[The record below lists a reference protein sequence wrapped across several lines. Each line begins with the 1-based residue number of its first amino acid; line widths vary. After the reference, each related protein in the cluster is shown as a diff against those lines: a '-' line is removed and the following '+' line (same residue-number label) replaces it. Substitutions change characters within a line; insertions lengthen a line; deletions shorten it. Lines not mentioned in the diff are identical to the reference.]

1 MPVTTNRP
9 VRTLGS
15 GVMPLSTSPQTPAA
29 VRSIARAVED
39 WVARL
44 GSIWVE
50 GQIAQLSRRP
60 GMSTVFLTLRDT
72 EADVSISVTAPTRLV
87 DSSTPPLAEG
97 QRVIVHAKAEYFVQR
112 GSLSFRATEIRPVG
126 IGELLAQLEA
136 RKNLLAAE
144 GLFDESRKKAL
155 PFLPRIIGLICGRNS
170 DAERD
175 VVENARRRWPGAVF
189 EIREVA
195 VQGVRAVSEVTAA
208 LTDLD
213 AITDVDVIIIT
224 RGGGSVED
232 LLPFSDEGLLRA
244 VSRAK
249 TPVVS
254 AIGHEKDSPLLDLVA
269 DVRASTPTDAAR
281 KVVPDMAEQR
291 RLVVDFRIRAD
302 RAMRQRIEQ
311 NISWLDALRARP
323 VLADPNVLLDVPQQR
338 VEQLRDRSR
347 RCLSHALDRAQ
358 DEVVYSRAQV
368 RSLSPAATLDR
379 GYAVV
384 RMADGSVVRDAQTV
398 DVGATLRINVSSGE
412 FSATRNA
419 LPPE

>member
-1 MPVTTNRP
+1 
-9 VRTLGS
+9 
-15 GVMPLSTSPQTPAA
+15 
-29 VRSIARAVED
+29 
-39 WVARL
+39 
-44 GSIWVE
+44 
-50 GQIAQLSRRP
+50 
-60 GMSTVFLTLRDT
+60 MSTVFLTLRDT

-213 AITDVDVIIIT
+213 ATTDVDVIIIT

-291 RLVVDFRIRAD
+291 RLVADLRTRAD
-302 RAMRQRIEQ
+302 RATRQRIEQ

-338 VEQLRDRSR
+338 TEQLRDRSR

-398 DVGATLRINVSSGE
+398 DVGATLRINVSIGE
-412 FSATRNA
+412 FSATRTA

>member
-1 MPVTTNRP
+1 MA
-9 VRTLGS
+9 
-15 GVMPLSTSPQTPAA
+15 LSTSPEAPAA
-29 VRSIARAVED
+29 VRTIARAVED

-50 GQIAQLSRRP
+50 GQIAQLNRRP

-72 EADVSISVTAPTRLV
+72 EADVSISVTALTRLV

-126 IGELLAQLEA
+126 LGELLAQLEA

-144 GLFDESRKKAL
+144 GLFDDSRKKAL

-175 VVENARRRWPGAVF
+175 VVENAHRRWPGAVF
-189 EIREVA
+189 AIREVA
-195 VQGVRAVSEVTAA
+195 VQGVRSVSEVTAA
-208 LTDLD
+208 LTELD
-213 AITDVDVIIIT
+213 ATSDVDVIIIT

-244 VSRAK
+244 VSRAT
-249 TPVVS
+249 TPVIS

-291 RLVVDFRIRAD
+291 RIVAEFRARAE
-302 RAMRQRIEQ
+302 RALRQRIEQ
-311 NISWLDALRARP
+311 NTSWLDAARARP

-347 RCLSHALDRAQ
+347 RSLSHALDRAQ
-358 DEVVYSRAQV
+358 DEVTYSRAQV
-368 RSLSPAATLDR
+368 RSLSPAATLER

-384 RMADGSVVRDAQTV
+384 RIADGSVVRDAQIV
-398 DVGATLRINVSSGE
+398 GVGATLRINVSNGE
-412 FSATRNA
+412 FPATRIVQ
-419 LPPE
+419 PPVL

>member
-1 MPVTTNRP
+1 MA
-9 VRTLGS
+9 
-15 GVMPLSTSPQTPAA
+15 LSTSPQTPAA

-126 IGELLAQLEA
+126 IGELLAQLES

-291 RLVVDFRIRAD
+291 RLVADLRTRAD

-323 VLADPNVLLDVPQQR
+323 VLADPNVLLDVPQQK
-338 VEQLRDRSR
+338 VEQLRDRTR

>member
-1 MPVTTNRP
+1 MA
-9 VRTLGS
+9 
-15 GVMPLSTSPQTPAA
+15 LSTSPQTPAA

-126 IGELLAQLEA
+126 IGELLAQLEV

-291 RLVVDFRIRAD
+291 RLVADLSTRAD

-358 DEVVYSRAQV
+358 DEVVFSRAQV

>member
-1 MPVTTNRP
+1 MA
-9 VRTLGS
+9 
-15 GVMPLSTSPQTPAA
+15 LSTSPQTPAA

-291 RLVVDFRIRAD
+291 RLVADLRTRAD

-323 VLADPNVLLDVPQQR
+323 VLADPNVLLDVPQQK
-338 VEQLRDRSR
+338 VEQLRDRTR

>member
-1 MPVTTNRP
+1 MA
-9 VRTLGS
+9 
-15 GVMPLSTSPQTPAA
+15 LSTSPQTPAA

-126 IGELLAQLEA
+126 IGELLAQLES

-291 RLVVDFRIRAD
+291 RLVADLRTRAD

-347 RCLSHALDRAQ
+347 RCLSHTLDRAQ

>member
-1 MPVTTNRP
+1 MA
-9 VRTLGS
+9 
-15 GVMPLSTSPQTPAA
+15 LSTSPQTPAA

-213 AITDVDVIIIT
+213 ATTDVDVIIIT

-291 RLVVDFRIRAD
+291 RFVADLRTRAD

-323 VLADPNVLLDVPQQR
+323 VLADPNVLLDVPQQK
-338 VEQLRDRSR
+338 VEQLRDRTR

-398 DVGATLRINVSSGE
+398 DVGAALRINVSSGE
-412 FSATRNA
+412 FVATRTA
-419 LPPE
+419 TPPE

>member
-1 MPVTTNRP
+1 MT
-9 VRTLGS
+9 
-15 GVMPLSTSPQTPAA
+15 LSTSPEAPAA
-29 VRSIARAVED
+29 VRTIARAVEE

-44 GSIWVE
+44 GSVWIE
-50 GQIAQLSRRP
+50 GQIAQLNRRP

-87 DSSTPPLAEG
+87 DSSSPPLAEG
-97 QRVIVHAKAEYFVQR
+97 QRVIVNAKAEYFVQR

-136 RKNLLAAE
+136 RKNLLASE
-144 GLFDESRKKAL
+144 GLFDDSRKRPL

-175 VVENARRRWPGAVF
+175 VVENAHRRWPGAVF

-208 LTDLD
+208 LIELD
-213 AITDVDVIIIT
+213 TLNDVDVIIIT

-249 TPVVS
+249 TPVIS

-291 RLVVDFRIRAD
+291 HIVSDLRNRSERAL
-302 RAMRQRIEQ
+302 RQRIDQ
-311 NISWLDALRARP
+311 SLSWLDAVRARP
-323 VLADPNVLLDVPQQR
+323 VLADPHVLLDVPR
-338 VEQLRDRSR
+338 KNIEQLRDRSR
-347 RCLSHALDRAQ
+347 RSLSHALDRAQ
-358 DEVVYSRAQV
+358 DDITYSRAQV
-368 RSLSPAATLDR
+368 KALSPAATLER

-384 RMADGSVVRDAQTV
+384 RDAKGSVVRDAHDV
-398 DVGATLRINVSSGE
+398 EVGAHLRINVAIGE
-412 FSATRNA
+412 FDATSTGGQA
-419 LPPE
+419 VL

>member
-1 MPVTTNRP
+1 MA
-9 VRTLGS
+9 
-15 GVMPLSTSPQTPAA
+15 LSTSPQTPAA

-126 IGELLAQLEA
+126 IGELLAQLES

-291 RLVVDFRIRAD
+291 RLVADLRTRAD

-412 FSATRNA
+412 FVATRTA
-419 LPPE
+419 TPPE

>member
-1 MPVTTNRP
+1 MA
-9 VRTLGS
+9 
-15 GVMPLSTSPQTPAA
+15 LSTSPQTPAA

-126 IGELLAQLEA
+126 IGELVAQLEA

-213 AITDVDVIIIT
+213 ATTDVDVIIIT

-291 RLVVDFRIRAD
+291 RFVADLRTRAD

-323 VLADPNVLLDVPQQR
+323 VLADPNVLLDVPQQK

-398 DVGATLRINVSSGE
+398 DVGAALRINVSSGE
-412 FSATRNA
+412 FVATRTA
-419 LPPE
+419 TPPE